1 MIVFDDFIDTCAVR
15 RTQYY
20 RCFEATRVGV
30 GGVVYRCAVS
40 AFGVYSFAVYRRKRL
55 SIYLEAKF
63 AYSIRLNSEEVER
76 VDRLSN
82 RSEFIANI
90 DV

>member
-1 MIVFDDFIDTCAVR
+1 MIVFDDFIDAGSVG

-20 RCFEATRVGV
+20 RRFEATRVGI
-30 GGVVYRCAVS
+30 GGVVYRCAVR

-63 AYSIRLNSEEVER
+63 AYSILR
-76 VDRLSN
+76 RLSL
-82 RSEFIANI
+82 R
-90 DV
+90 VYCLRRL